1 MANAA
6 TTAQAA
12 APLDVA
18 EMAPLGDKLLV
29 RPVEEA
35 KETAGGLIMSTSGT
49 RRMHDT
55 TIGTVLAIGSDVKI
69 NVAKNDTVLFTK
81 QGSSDVPL
89 GQDGEVCFVQERGII
104 AKLS

>member
-1 MANAA
+1 M
-6 TTAQAA
+6 Q
-12 APLDVA
+12 
-18 EMAPLGDKLLV
+18 
-29 RPVEEA
+29 
-35 KETAGGLIMSTSGT
+35 
-49 RRMHDT
+49 
-55 TIGTVLAIGSDVKI
+55 I